1 MTVAKIREIES
12 NDTGSRQ
19 ERDPLLQ
26 NVRYIGVGDLSSTVN
41 DFTAIIN
48 DPQAA
53 IMAVGGGN
61 KSFVAPPP
69 GAFPEDDLIP
79 LKDLETQTLMM
90 TVALSCDR
98 RAVAEPTA
106 ALFLSCFRAY
116 LRTPSMMMA

>member
-1 MTVAKIREIES
+1 MV
-12 NDTGSRQ
+12 
-19 ERDPLLQ
+19 
-26 NVRYIGVGDLSSTVN
+26 
-41 DFTAIIN
+41 
-48 DPQAA
+48 
-53 IMAVGGGN
+53 VGGGN

-79 LKDLETQTLMM
+79 LKDLLETQTLMM

-116 LRTPSMMMA
+116 LRMMA